1 MRGPQKI
8 IRMLTQNTQDPHLGR
23 SLRNLVHALHDQFE
37 LVHLSVVQHIGQQ
50 DVGVSSLVALA
61 REQQTG
67 AITPRL
73 P

>member
-8 IRMLTQNTQDPHLGR
+8 IRMVTLNIQDPHFGR
-23 SLRNLVHALHDQFE
+23 SLRNLVHALHDRFE
-37 LVHLSVVQHIGQQ
+37 LVHISVVQDIGQQ
-50 DVGVSSLVALA
+50 DVGISSLVALA